1 VKKLSQKFKFIK
13 LFNIK
18 GFGGSNEEKITDL
31 ENLSIKILIFNYL
44 TFISS
49 LIYLRFYIQTLA
61 IALLVSTLSLSYLII
76 KNKINFT
83 QKVNLL
89 SLTSIIPLLLPI
101 TIEARISASLA
112 IFSVLNWNFNKE
124 DVYHQFLKRK
134 EEKIK
139 EMKRELLQGSKI
151 YKATIK
157 RLNKLERKLYEFY
170 QKLQVFYFILY
181 FLPLLTLPIIKS
193 SGIIAYEEGVL
204 NILIISSMLS
214 LLLRNSLFDYKNI
227 LYISLI
233 SALIWF
239 I

>member
-1 VKKLSQKFKFIK
+1 MKKLSQKFKFIK

-49 LIYLRFYIQTLA
+49 LIYLRFYIQTLS

-112 IFSVLNWNFNKE
+112 IFSALNWNFNKE

-204 NILIISSMLS
+204 NILIMSSILS

>member
-49 LIYLRFYIQTLA
+49 LIYLRFYIQTLS

-112 IFSVLNWNFNKE
+112 IFSALNWNFNKE

-204 NILIISSMLS
+204 NILIMSSILS

>member
-1 VKKLSQKFKFIK
+1 
-13 LFNIK
+13 
-18 GFGGSNEEKITDL
+18 
-31 ENLSIKILIFNYL
+31 
-44 TFISS
+44 
-49 LIYLRFYIQTLA
+49 
-61 IALLVSTLSLSYLII
+61 
-76 KNKINFT
+76 
-83 QKVNLL
+83 
-89 SLTSIIPLLLPI
+89 
-101 TIEARISASLA
+101 
-112 IFSVLNWNFNKE
+112 
-124 DVYHQFLKRK
+124 
-134 EEKIK
+134 
-139 EMKRELLQGSKI
+139 KRELLQGSKI
-151 YKATIK
+151 YKTTIK

-204 NILIISSMLS
+204 NILIMSSMLS